1 MKVEKKNERDIGQA
15 EDEEE
20 DDDDCEFEDAEE
32 NPCFRSEMS
41 FEESI
46 ENAKLAVHYF
56 FNNNFDEARKIL
68 EPWSKTSMYHALGFS
83 VFEFLEA
90 IMTFEPH
97 QIQKASEALKVSLSV
112 CSQYRFKNTITNTI
126 GKMVGRSSYEN
137 FTPEQAHAELCFAES
152 LLLKAMLSFI
162 EDETLVSFI
171 KAGLKIRSCYNT
183 YKECNMILK
192 TQKWKNDRLTAHF
205 ESGVK
210 MGVGTFNLMIS
221 LLPTRVKKLL
231 EFIGFSGARKVGLEE
246 LEQGYNMKNGIR
258 QILCVMTIL
267 AYNLIVTYA
276 ISHNDGD
283 LALCDKILTE
293 QLRLYPKGVWFLFF
307 KGRYEL
313 MKANLNEAEKWY
325 VESWK
330 SQDVWPQFHHLC
342 FWELMWT
349 HSLKQNWRESWKY
362 AGYLLAESKWSRT
375 IYSYQKASLM
385 LMLGNC
391 LSRDE
396 KNEIETLMRE
406 APEYK
411 QRIAGKSLP
420 LEKFAIRRAERYF
433 AQKKK
438 LCLPA
443 VELMYIWNFFRV
455 LGKKEVLVRNV
466 FDLIERELK
475 DLDNACDYYEDNN
488 CLLHLLRGA
497 CLRQMNARS
506 RAEEDFRFVVENG
519 KRVREDTFL
528 VPFAIVEL
536 AILEMDRLD
545 YAKAIMYLD
554 EARKNYT
561 GYSLESRL
569 HFKIHA
575 INSDIVERDK
585 TLDGTHL

>member
-1 MKVEKKNERDIGQA
+1 
-15 EDEEE
+15 
-20 DDDDCEFEDAEE
+20 
-32 NPCFRSEMS
+32 MS

-46 ENAKLAVHYF
+46 ENARLAVHYF
-56 FNNNFDEARKIL
+56 FNNNFEEARKIL
-68 EPWSKTSMYHALGFS
+68 EPWSKTSMYHALGYS

-97 QIQKASEALKVSLSV
+97 QIHKASEALKISLSV
-112 CSQYRFKNTITNTI
+112 CSRYRYKNNIL
-126 GKMVGRSSYEN
+126 GKMVGRNNYEN

-152 LLLKAMLSFI
+152 LLLKALLSFI

-192 TQKWKNDRLTAHF
+192 TQKWSNERLTAHF

-210 MGVGTFNLMIS
+210 MGVGTFNL
-221 LLPTRVKKLL
+221 KL
-231 EFIGFSGARKVGLEE
+231 GLEE
-246 LEQGYNMKNGIR
+246 LEKGYNMKNGIR
-258 QILCVMTIL
+258 QILCVMTLL

-276 ISHNDGD
+276 ISHKDGD
-283 LALCDKILTE
+283 LALCDKILKE

-313 MKANLNEAEKWY
+313 INANLNEAEKWY
-325 VESWK
+325 LESWK
-330 SQDVWPQFHHLC
+330 SQDVWPQFHHIC

-349 HSLKQNWRESWKY
+349 HSLKQNWRESCKY
-362 AGYLLAESKWSRT
+362 AGYLLADSKWSRT

-385 LMLGNC
+385 LMLGKN

-406 APEYK
+406 APEFK

-420 LEKFAIRRAERYF
+420 MEKFAIRRAERFF
-433 AQKKK
+433 AQKKR

-443 VELMYIWNFFRV
+443 VELMYLWNFFRI
-455 LGKKEVLVRNV
+455 LGKKEVLVRSV
-466 FDLIERELK
+466 LDLIEKELA
-475 DLDNACDYYEDNN
+475 DLDVSSEFYDDNN

-497 CLRQMNARS
+497 SLRQMNIRS
-506 RAEEDFRFVVENG
+506 QAEQDFRFVVDNG
-519 KRVREDTFL
+519 KKVREDTFL

-536 AILEMDRLD
+536 ALLELDRLD
-545 YAKAIMYLD
+545 YTKAGAYLED
-554 EARKNYT
+554 ARKNYT

-575 INSDIVERDK
+575 INNDIVERDK
-585 TLDGTHL
+585 AGECTHS